1 MFQHRT
7 FQALLLLFSPVWCQ
21 RLQEAHAN
29 ICSISDTQVNCLFPF
44 FFFPSVH
51 AYEAAFL
58 SVCQSCYLPEELLE
72 QSEMTN
78 GAVG

>member
-1 MFQHRT
+1 MPIFVAFLT
-7 FQALLLLFSPVWCQ
+7 L
-21 RLQEAHAN
+21 RL
-29 ICSISDTQVNCLFPF
+29 TVFFL